1 MWVCFCEY
9 VEGSGI
15 VIWEFRIFGVWGL
28 EYCLE
33 RPGLAPTA
41 EEGDVMRLGICI
53 YNVTIFEQENGK
65 RALYIGT
72 CIETPYRDCIVTDPS
87 SSPFS
92 SSLSLIST

>member
-1 MWVCFCEY
+1 MMWVCFCEY

-28 EYCLE
+28 EYCLK
-33 RPGLAPTA
+33 RAGLAPTA

-65 RALYIGT
+65 RVISALVLKLRIAT
-72 CIETPYRDCIVTDPS
+72 VS
-87 SSPFS
+87 SQTLPLPHSHRRFR
-92 SSLSLIST
+92 